1 MLIYHLLTATYTNCN
16 TLHSGMRACRWPLKF
31 RIRKPTR
38 HRRRVRHR
46 ERDPHGDAHLLRHT
60 RISERRAVLVARLVV
75 ALAVGTGGLLFAPA
89 GGPAAQAPTGR
100 APPRRAGGIA
110 QR

>member
-1 MLIYHLLTATYTNCN
+1 ATYTNCN
-16 TLHSGMRACRWPLKF
+16 TPHSGMRACRWPLKF

-60 RISERRAVLVARLVV
+60 RISERRAVLVARLAV
-75 ALAVGTGGLLFAPA
+75 ALAVVTGGLLFAPA
-89 GGPAAQAPTGR
+89 GGPACTPRSRAGR
-100 APPRRAGGIA
+100 AARPGSL
-110 QR
+110 